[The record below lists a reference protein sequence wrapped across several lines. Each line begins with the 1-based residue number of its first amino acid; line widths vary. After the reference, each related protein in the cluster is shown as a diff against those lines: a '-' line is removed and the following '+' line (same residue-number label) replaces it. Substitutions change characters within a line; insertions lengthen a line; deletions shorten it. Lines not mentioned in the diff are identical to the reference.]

1 MSGGDGGGAYTFGFS
16 IKNMNNPWL
25 QVFRRIGKLYAES
38 LGHEMTVTQAGGD
51 AQTQIQ
57 NVKSMLN
64 EGIDGLVIS
73 PYSSDATVGVI
84 EEATD
89 QGVPVYTANS
99 SAPTESI
106 PMFIGFGSF
115 DAGYRAGQKMI
126 TALSDTYGGSR
137 VVDLVGDPADQSAVR
152 RSEGFKQ
159 AISEADGIELAT
171 EIFNK
176 GWSQQKA
183 TQNLGAYLEKDQN
196 IHGIYAVWG
205 GGALAATNVLDQN
218 DMLYTQDD
226 TENYIPIMNI
236 DGFPGVLD
244 AIRSGHVHTTLQQ
257 PMPFYAPLALEYII
271 HQLENGEPSVP
282 GSGSEVTAASE
293 DSFPNEINVK
303 DFETNGVRPLQ
314 ESYWSPASITDWTLE
329 ETAYYPWL
337 KPKTVEI
344 TKDNADAGY
353 LWGNYAKNIL

>member
-1 MSGGDGGGAYTFGFS
+1 MSDNSNRSRLSRRKYLTTVGIGATVGLAGCTGGDGGDDSDGSGSDGDGDGGGGGDGGGDGGDGGGNTTTTSGGDGGGAYTFGFS

-137 VVDLVGDPADQSAVR
+137 VVCRP
-152 RSEGFKQ
+152 
-159 AISEADGIELAT
+159 
-171 EIFNK
+171 
-176 GWSQQKA
+176 SQ
-183 TQNLGAYLEKDQN
+183 
-196 IHGIYAVWG
+196 
-205 GGALAATNVLDQN
+205 
-218 DMLYTQDD
+218 
-226 TENYIPIMNI
+226 
-236 DGFPGVLD
+236 
-244 AIRSGHVHTTLQQ
+244 
-257 PMPFYAPLALEYII
+257 
-271 HQLENGEPSVP
+271 
-282 GSGSEVTAASE
+282 
-293 DSFPNEINVK
+293 
-303 DFETNGVRPLQ
+303 
-314 ESYWSPASITDWTLE
+314 
-329 ETAYYPWL
+329 
-337 KPKTVEI
+337 
-344 TKDNADAGY
+344 
-353 LWGNYAKNIL
+353 

>member
-1 MSGGDGGGAYTFGFS
+1 
-16 IKNMNNPWL
+16 
-25 QVFRRIGKLYAES
+25 
-38 LGHEMTVTQAGGD
+38 
-51 AQTQIQ
+51 
-57 NVKSMLN
+57 
-64 EGIDGLVIS
+64 
-73 PYSSDATVGVI
+73 
-84 EEATD
+84 
-89 QGVPVYTANS
+89 
-99 SAPTESI
+99 
-106 PMFIGFGSF
+106 
-115 DAGYRAGQKMI
+115 
-126 TALSDTYGGSR
+126 
-137 VVDLVGDPADQSAVR
+137 
-152 RSEGFKQ
+152 
-159 AISEADGIELAT
+159 
-171 EIFNK
+171 
-176 GWSQQKA
+176 
-183 TQNLGAYLEKDQN
+183 
-196 IHGIYAVWG
+196 
-205 GGALAATNVLDQN
+205 
-218 DMLYTQDD
+218 MLYTQDD